1 MNQKVIPFKKPK
13 NWDDLVHEQGAIYFS
28 KFNED
33 LGIFIRSYEQK
44 GQLIASLHLIE
55 RGEEENMYQIRD
67 NIEALIF
74 PNETQRRHFIDTFGD
89 LSAVDYY
96 LEWDLGDKHMLK

>member
-1 MNQKVIPFKKPK
+1 MDQKVIPFKKPK
-13 NWDDLVHEQGAIYFS
+13 NWDDLVQEQGAVYLS
-28 KFNED
+28 KFNEN

-44 GQLIASLHLIE
+44 GLLIASLHLIE
-55 RGEEENMYQIRD
+55 RGEEDTYHIRD
-67 NIEALIF
+67 HLDALIF